1 MAEEQKQPKGKNW
14 LLIILLVLVL
24 AVGGGVAGNY
34 VASKYLAGSTKTQ
47 KVEKKGGIAASKEI
61 YPMNKFLVNLAT
73 DGSGSQKYISIKI
86 SLVIPKSDASQ
97 VKKNNALIRDSVI
110 NVLRQKRESDILSG
124 ENAVPQLKQE
134 LKNTINQNYGKNIV
148 SEVFITDM
156 VIQ

>member
-1 MAEEQKQPKGKNW
+1 
-14 LLIILLVLVL
+14 
-24 AVGGGVAGNY
+24 
-34 VASKYLAGSTKTQ
+34 
-47 KVEKKGGIAASKEI
+47 
-61 YPMNKFLVNLAT
+61 MNKFLVNLAT